1 MAYKCLVKYLFVNI
15 IYYTG
20 RIKMNKLKLSIV
32 FLLSVLFAMSL
43 YAQEG
48 EQTIEELYLKS
59 QVKVKIIKSEA
70 DSVDRDMKLIA
81 LQDIEKMINDGE
93 VKSEDREV
101 VGILSSLG
109 SEGISNQVIEQ
120 GAVVNNFPMIRKEAV
135 RLLGEVGGDSARES
149 LINVLLTD
157 NEPMVLAE
165 AVVAI
170 SKVGLDDQGVAM
182 AVLAD
187 AMRSQ
192 TALNKDNNFAN
203 AYVLAI
209 ENIAGGEQGIDD
221 ARVFE
226 ELTKIADPRS
236 GYITVVRKK
245 AFDLLKSLQDY

>member
-1 MAYKCLVKYLFVNI
+1 
-15 IYYTG
+15 
-20 RIKMNKLKLSIV
+20 MNKMKLSVV
-32 FLLSVLFAMSL
+32 FLFSVLITMTLS
-43 YAQEG
+43 AQED

-70 DSVDRDMKLIA
+70 ESVDRDMKLIA
-81 LQDIEKMINDGE
+81 LQDIEKMIQDGE
-93 VKSEDREV
+93 VKTDDREM

-120 GAVVNNFPMIRKEAV
+120 GAVLNNFPMVRKEAV
-135 RLLGEVGGDSARES
+135 RLLGEVGGDFARDS

-170 SKVGLDDQGVAM
+170 SKVGPDEQGVAM

-187 AMRSQ
+187 SMRSQ
-192 TALNKDNNFAN
+192 TALTKDNNFAN
-203 AYVLAI
+203 AYILAI
-209 ENIAGGEQGIDD
+209 SNLADQGNGIDD
-221 ARVFE
+221 LRVFE

-245 AFDLLKSLQDY
+245 AFELLKSLQDY

>member
-1 MAYKCLVKYLFVNI
+1 MNI
-15 IYYTG
+15 IKVG
-20 RIKMNKLKLSIV
+20 EIKMNKFKLGAVLLFSI
-32 FLLSVLFAMSL
+32 LLTMNLA
-43 YAQEG
+43 AQED

-59 QVKVKIIKSEA
+59 QVKVKIIKAEA
-70 DSVDRDMKLIA
+70 DSVDRDMKMIA
-81 LQDIEKMINDGE
+81 IQDIEKMISDGD
-93 VKSEDREV
+93 VDPDNREM

-109 SEGISNQVIEQ
+109 TEGISNQVIEQ
-120 GAVVNNFPMIRKEAV
+120 GAVINNFPMVRKEAV
-135 RLLGEVGGDSARES
+135 RLLGEVGGDFARES
-149 LINVLLTD
+149 LITVLLTD

-170 SKVGLDDQGVAM
+170 SKVGTDDNGVAM

-203 AYVLAI
+203 AFILAV
-209 ENIAGGEQGIDD
+209 ENLADDSDGIDD
-221 ARVFE
+221 IRVFE

-245 AFDLLKSLQDY
+245 AFELLKDLQDF

>member
-1 MAYKCLVKYLFVNI
+1 
-15 IYYTG
+15 
-20 RIKMNKLKLSIV
+20 MNKMKLSV
-32 FLLSVLFAMSL
+32 VLLLSAVFAMSL
-43 YAQEG
+43 YAQED

-70 DSVDRDMKLIA
+70 ESIDRDMKLIA
-81 LQDIEKMINDGE
+81 LQDIEKMIQDGDA
-93 VKSEDREV
+93 KADDREM
-101 VGILSSLG
+101 VGILSNLG

-120 GAVVNNFPMIRKEAV
+120 GAVINNFPMVRKEAV
-135 RLLGEVGGDSARES
+135 RLLGELGGDFARDS

-170 SKVGLDDQGVAM
+170 SKVGPDEQGVAM

-192 TALNKDNNFAN
+192 TALTKDNNFAN
-203 AYVLAI
+203 AYILAI
-209 ENIAGGEQGIDD
+209 SNLADSGDGIDD
-221 ARVFE
+221 LRVFE

-245 AFDLLKSLQDY
+245 AFELLKSLQDY

>member
-1 MAYKCLVKYLFVNI
+1 
-15 IYYTG
+15 
-20 RIKMNKLKLSIV
+20 MNKFKLGAVLLFSI
-32 FLLSVLFAMSL
+32 LLTMNLA
-43 YAQEG
+43 AQED

-59 QVKVKIIKSEA
+59 QVKVKIIKAEA
-70 DSVDRDMKLIA
+70 DSVDRDMKMIA
-81 LQDIEKMINDGE
+81 IQDIEKMISDGD
-93 VKSEDREV
+93 VDPDNREM

-109 SEGISNQVIEQ
+109 TEGISNQVIEQ
-120 GAVVNNFPMIRKEAV
+120 GAVINNFPMVRKEAV
-135 RLLGEVGGDSARES
+135 RLLGEVGGDFARES
-149 LINVLLTD
+149 LITVLLTD

-170 SKVGLDDQGVAM
+170 SKVGTDDNGVAM

-203 AYVLAI
+203 AFILAV
-209 ENIAGGEQGIDD
+209 ENLADDSDGIDD
-221 ARVFE
+221 IRVFE

-245 AFDLLKSLQDY
+245 AFELLKDLQDF